1 MHRAIAVSLAT
12 LVACSSAALA
22 DDETPPVVG
31 GKTYVQHQIL
41 AAKNRYAEIAEI
53 TVTGKSPD
61 GKASVILGST
71 ASARNVFKAA
81 PEPSDGSIVAGRY
94 FVVREPFLS
103 SSCPP
108 TRYDRNH
115 ASSSTRQPARLRR
128 SLRKFK
134 QRMARRTLS
143 AKNAA
148 DPYPFDP
155 KFGPATFA
163 QQAHRTNG
171 RERTLTCSVMMIHA
185 TPPKGAHNVIIGS
198 NIGRF
203 GKQADEDD
211 LRVIEKGSTNL
222 EVGGD
227 NDRYETELPLLDRS
241 GKRIGALGLVFGLK
255 PDTDK
260 EALHKH
266 GLAIRDEVAR
276 AIPNNAAL
284 FKTDALISGAVANC
298 SENLMTAR
306 NFLILACS
314 LTALAGCS
322 GKTAGNSGSDD
333 RSATQICWVDRPA
346 RLHWRLRPLRD
357 RRQGRSNVPRGRRE
371 R

>member
-12 LVACSSAALA
+12 LVACSSAAFA

-81 PEPSDGSIVAGRY
+81 PEPTDGSIVAGRY

-103 SSCPP
+103 STAHRLGTIEIKFLHRPG
-108 TRYDRNH
+108 N
-115 ASSSTRQPARLRR
+115 QARLT
-128 SLRKFK
+128 KVA
-134 QRMARRTLS
+134 QEVQARMARDTLS

-163 QQAHRTNG
+163 QRLT
-171 RERTLTCSVMMIHA
+171 ERTVAAHPDLLVMMIHA

-211 LRVIEKGSTNL
+211 LRVIEKARPISKSAATMTGMRPSFLCSTDQ
-222 EVGGD
+222 V
-227 NDRYETELPLLDRS
+227 
-241 GKRIGALGLVFGLK
+241 
-255 PDTDK
+255 
-260 EALHKH
+260 
-266 GLAIRDEVAR
+266 
-276 AIPNNAAL
+276 
-284 FKTDALISGAVANC
+284 
-298 SENLMTAR
+298 
-306 NFLILACS
+306 
-314 LTALAGCS
+314 
-322 GKTAGNSGSDD
+322 SGSAL
-333 RSATQICWVDRPA
+333 SA
-346 RLHWRLRPLRD
+346 
-357 RRQGRSNVPRGRRE
+357 
-371 R
+371 